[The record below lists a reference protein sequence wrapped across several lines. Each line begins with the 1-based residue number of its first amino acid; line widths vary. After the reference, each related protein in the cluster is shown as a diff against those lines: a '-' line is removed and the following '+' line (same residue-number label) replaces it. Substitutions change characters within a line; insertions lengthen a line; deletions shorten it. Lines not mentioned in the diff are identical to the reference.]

1 MIIFSA
7 MHCSQIII
15 IILGYFKCQNS
26 IGLNCDWI
34 ILDRFYRIGNVG
46 WEVDLLQYLCPD

>member
-1 MIIFSA
+1 